1 MDAVASERAALAER
15 LPQALT
21 RSVSPNGSAAPIL
34 QFDRV
39 SKWYGPV
46 IGLNEVSFHLEPGIT
61 GLVGPNGAGKST
73 LMKLATGQL
82 RPSLGVV
89 TVLGKSAWSAE
100 AKWHVG
106 YCPESDVFYEE
117 MSGRDFVR
125 AIARLSGF
133 PASEAARRAERALDL
148 VGMSDQAHRCV
159 RGYSKGM
166 RQRIKLAQALVHDPE
181 LLVLDEPMNGIDPV
195 VRRDL
200 HRLFFDLAEQGKS
213 LLISSHQLEELERL
227 TDRVMVVA
235 RGRLLAQ
242 GTVTEIRDMFEN
254 QPLTVRIGCDR
265 PRELAGAL
273 LRLSEV
279 LGVELGAGGMVTV
292 RARQPQRFYRAFGQ
306 LVLEENLDVTHLETT
321 DCSTQAILEYVLQ
334 ESL

>member
-1 MDAVASERAALAER
+1 L
-15 LPQALT
+15 
-21 RSVSPNGSAAPIL
+21 
-34 QFDRV
+34 
-39 SKWYGPV
+39 
-46 IGLNEVSFHLEPGIT
+46 PGIT

-82 RPSLGVV
+82 QPSQGTVTILGRQ
-89 TVLGKSAWSAE
+89 AWSAE
-100 AKWHVG
+100 AKWHLG

-117 MSGRDFVR
+117 MSGRQFVFCM
-125 AIARLSGF
+125 ARLVGF
-133 PASEAARRAERALDL
+133 SRAEARQRTEQALEL
-148 VGMSDQAHRCV
+148 VGMADQSHRCV

-200 HRLFFDLAEQGKS
+200 NKLFQKLADQGKS
-213 LLISSHQLEELERL
+213 LLVSSHQLEELERL

-254 QPLTVRIGCDR
+254 QPLSVRIDSDR
-265 PRELAGAL
+265 PRELAAAL
-273 LRLSEV
+273 LRVPEV
-279 LGVELGAGGMVTV
+279 LGVELAGGGTV
-292 RARQPQRFYRAFGQ
+292 LTRARQPQRFFKAFSQ
-306 LVLEENLDVTHLETT
+306 LVLEEDFDIRHLETT
-321 DCSTQAILEYVLQ
+321 DCSAQAILDYVLQ
-334 ESL
+334 ESA

>member
-1 MDAVASERAALAER
+1 VVSRPEPPLGQLADNGQRTTDNGRRAI
-15 LPQALT
+15 
-21 RSVSPNGSAAPIL
+21 AA
-34 QFDRV
+34 FDQV

-46 IGLNEVSFHLEPGIT
+46 IGINEVSFALQPGIT

-82 RPSLGVV
+82 RASQGTV
-89 TVLGKSAWSAE
+89 TILGKSAWSAA
-100 AKWHVG
+100 AKWHIG

-117 MSGRDFVR
+117 MSGRQFVTCL
-125 AIARLSGF
+125 ARLFGF
-133 PASEAARRAERALDL
+133 DRREAERRTEYALEL
-148 VGMSDQAHRCV
+148 VGMAVDAHRCV

-181 LLVLDEPMNGIDPV
+181 LLILDEPMNGIDPV
-195 VRRDL
+195 VRREL
-200 HRLFFDLAEQGKS
+200 NRLFQKLADQGKS

-254 QPLTVRIGCDR
+254 QPLSVRIDCDR
-265 PRELAGAL
+265 PRELAAAL
-273 LRLSEV
+273 LRVPEV
-279 LGVELGAGGMVTV
+279 LGVELGGGSTVTT
-292 RARQPQRFYRAFGQ
+292 RARQPQRFFRSFAQ
-306 LVLEENLDVTHLETT
+306 LVLEEDFDIKHLETT
-321 DCSTQAILEYVLQ
+321 DCSAQAILDYVLQ
-334 ESL
+334 ESA